1 MQKDLIVIPKS
12 VNPQHIA
19 ENRQI
24 FDFELTEDEM
34 LQIDS
39 LNENFRTGPNPDNV
53 YQKNGF

>member
-12 VNPQHIA
+12 VNPQRI
-19 ENRQI
+19 EKNRQI

-39 LNENFRTGPNPDNV
+39 LNENFRTGPNPYNV